1 MRFPSFF
8 SIFLLLGAETM
19 ARIRFLTALS
29 NDPEA
34 LVEFYSG
41 YFGMHVL
48 ARSEEGD
55 VSLTDGYFNLTF
67 LRMRRR
73 LRALEPRFGIGLNHF
88 GLEVESID
96 RTLERY
102 HAYNPL
108 GIAVPE
114 PGGPHFGEMR
124 IYDPEF
130 MPVSLS
136 ERGFGMTTNEAAMP
150 RLLHVA
156 LQAFSPPAVSEF
168 YRHVFGLRLLEDTNN
183 GFASTGMPNKFMGD
197 GAVNLA
203 INTFYRGYN
212 VGHQGS
218 YGVNHFGFMV
228 DDWQTLTKEIGKKF
242 VAAARPPNRPYEDA
256 RVEDPDGNMIDLGET
271 KGWELDAGV
280 RVFPPSRSRVTA
292 PS

>member
-1 MRFPSFF
+1 
-8 SIFLLLGAETM
+8 M

-34 LVEFYSG
+34 LGAFYTG
-41 YFGMHVL
+41 YFDMRVL
-48 ARSEEGD
+48 ARSKDGD
-55 VSLTDGYFNLTF
+55 LSLTDGYFNLTF
-67 LRMRRR
+67 LRMRRG
-73 LRALEPRFGIGLNHF
+73 LRATEPRFGVGLNHL
-88 GLEVESID
+88 GIEVESIE

-102 HAYNPL
+102 HAFNPQ
-108 GIAVPE
+108 GISVPE
-114 PGGPHFGEMR
+114 PGAPHFGEMR

-136 ERGFGMTTNEAAMP
+136 EKGFGVTTNEAKMP
-150 RLLHVA
+150 KLLHVA
-156 LQAFSPPAVSEF
+156 LQAFNPLAVMEF
-168 YRHVFGLRLLEDTNN
+168 YRDIFGLRLLEDTNN
-183 GFASTGMPNKFMGD
+183 EFASTGMPNKFMGD

-203 INTFYRGYN
+203 INTYYRGYN

-228 DDWQTLTKEIGKKF
+228 DDWKTLMAEIGKKF
-242 VAAARPPNRPYEDA
+242 VAAPRPPNRPYEDA

-280 RVFPPSRSRVTA
+280 RVFPPRRLSETA
-292 PS
+292 PA